1 MRKLLALMVMGC
13 ALFAQ
18 QQQQPP
24 AEKPKWKQ
32 KLFDIKYAGVRD
44 LGTLI
49 NNSLAQAGARVT
61 WDERMRVI
69 SVGGYDEA
77 LIQMASETIK
87 RYDVPTAGGTGR
99 NIEIIVHMMLAAPK
113 GESGDAVPP
122 DLAPVVKQ
130 LKSVFGYNDFHIVD
144 SAVVRT
150 REGVSAGAEVSGI
163 ASLAPGVPGAPN
175 SSYQIRLGNTTVT
188 PTDKGNIIRIDGF
201 RFGTRSPQQMPG
213 GNWNFTEIGFNTNLD
228 VREGQKAVVGK
239 SKIDGT
245 DRALILVVSAR
256 AVD

>member
-1 MRKLLALMVMGC
+1 
-13 ALFAQ
+13 
-18 QQQQPP
+18 
-24 AEKPKWKQ
+24 
-32 KLFDIKYAGVRD
+32 LFDIKYANVAD
-44 LGTLI
+44 LGRFI
-49 NNSLAQAGARVT
+49 HSSLVQAEARVT
-61 WDERMRVI
+61 WDEKMRVI
-69 SVGGYDEA
+69 SVGSTDEA
-77 LIQMASETIK
+77 LLQMAADLVK
-87 RYDVPTAGGTGR
+87 RYDVPTASGTGR

-150 REGVSAGAEVSGI
+150 REGAVGAEMSGN

-175 SSYQIRLGNTTVT
+175 SSYQIRLGTAAVT
-188 PTDKGNIIRIDGF
+188 PTEKGNMIRLDGF
-201 RFGTRSPQQMPG
+201 RFGTQSPQQMPG
-213 GNWNFTEIGFNTNLD
+213 GNWNFTNIGFNTSLD

-245 DRALILVVSAR
+245 DRALILVISAR
-256 AVD
+256 VVD